1 MTTKRYKGTPDV
13 DGFGHTG
20 HVTVLS
26 FDDGAVESRTLRLR
40 LDEVNHSPTGFAWGY
55 GGSGPAQLAYAILR
69 DFTGDPSTACR
80 FHQEFKRSI
89 IQALRPGAW
98 TIDGERI
105 AVWLRARDQR
115 VGPAVSRS

>member
-1 MTTKRYKGTPDV
+1 MTTKRYTGTPEGDRLEHV
-13 DGFGHTG
+13 GT
-20 HVTVLS
+20 VTVH
-26 FDDGAVESRTLRLR
+26 DCGCIRTLPLY
-40 LDEVNHSPTGFAWGY
+40 LHELNKSPTGFAWGY

-80 FHQEFKRSI
+80 FYQEFKRSI